1 MKRFNTTGLCV
12 PTKHY
17 MVDITERVRQIR
29 AMVDDGNEPGR
40 QVA

>member
-17 MVDITERVRQIR
+17 MVDITECVRQIR
-29 AMVDDGNEPGR
+29 AMVDDGNESGG